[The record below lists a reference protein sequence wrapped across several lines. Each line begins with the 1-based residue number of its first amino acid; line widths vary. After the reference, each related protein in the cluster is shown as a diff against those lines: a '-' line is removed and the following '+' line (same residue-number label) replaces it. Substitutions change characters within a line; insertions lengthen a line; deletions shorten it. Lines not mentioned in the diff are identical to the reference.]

1 MNILYEVKRKIA
13 SYLVITFCISIFELL
28 TMKAYA
34 QQDTV
39 FWFTAPDV
47 AAEHGDSPI
56 FIRISTIDEAANIN
70 LSEPANS
77 SFSPI
82 NLNIPANTTQSINL
96 TPFKNIIENQ
106 PANTILNYGLKLI
119 SSQKVTAYYEVASD
133 VNPDIFPLKGKN
145 GLGLEFFIPSQFHY
159 PNQHGN
165 ETFEIIA
172 TENNTMITITVTDDV
187 VGHSKN
193 SSWSIT
199 LQRGQTYSVR
209 CLGTG
214 INNTLAGSYIVANK
228 PIAVTVMDDSLRP
241 LITTGGYDLVGD
253 QIQPINLLGIEYI
266 VVKGFAYSGSQN
278 FEKFYILATQPN
290 TQIFINGSSTPS
302 ATINA
307 GETYFQVMDL
317 DAYYILTDKPVYV
330 YHISG
335 HYDEL
340 GSAVIPQITC
350 TGSQQVGFNRTSN
363 LDFALMILT
372 KNEFKSGFLVNGN
385 NGIITASDFSAVP
398 GTGDIWVYARKV
410 LNSTSLLPTGSNIIE
425 NTLGPFHLGILNKLG
440 GSSEYGFFSDYSS
453 LYLGPDI
460 SFCPGTTVTLDAGE
474 GMTSYLWSTG
484 ETTQTII
491 VNEPGEYY
499 VTVTDELCTLS
510 DTIELTYYPVAPVN
524 IGNDTSICQGQQI
537 TFDAGAIYRSYLWYN
552 GSTSQTITTSTG
564 GLIWVQVI
572 DENNCQLSDS
582 LQLTINPLPPY
593 RTIYHD

>member
-1 MNILYEVKRKIA
+1 MKIFFEIVKGTLFFYQKIIFIA
-13 SYLVITFCISIFELL
+13 VFELL
-28 TMKAYA
+28 NMKIFA

-39 FWFTAPDV
+39 FWFVAPDV

-56 FIRISTIDEAANIN
+56 FIRISTLEEAANIN
-70 LSEPANS
+70 LSEPANP

-82 NLNIPANTTQSINL
+82 QLNIPVNATQSINL

-106 PANTILNYGLKLI
+106 PANTVLNYGLKLT
-119 SSQKVTAYYEVASD
+119 SSQLVTAYYEVASE
-133 VNPDIFPLKGKN
+133 VNPDIFPLNGKN

-165 ETFEIIA
+165 ETFEIVA
-172 TENNTMITITVTDDV
+172 TENNTTVTITVTDDV

-193 SSWSIT
+193 STWSIT
-199 LQRGQTYSVR
+199 LHRGQTYSVR
-209 CLGTG
+209 CTGTA
-214 INNTLAGSYIVANK
+214 ISNTLAGSHIVTNK
-228 PIAVTVMDDSLRP
+228 PIAVTIIDDSLRP

-253 QIQPINLLGIEYI
+253 QIQPVNLLGIEYI

-278 FEKFYILATQPN
+278 FEKFYVLATQPN

-302 ATINA
+302 TIINA
-307 GETYFQVMDL
+307 GETYFQMMEL

-350 TGSQQVGFNRTSN
+350 TGSQQIGFNRTSN

-372 KNEFKSGFLVNGN
+372 KDEFKSGFLVNGN
-385 NGIITASDFSAVP
+385 NGIITSSDFSAVS
-398 GTGDIWVYARKV
+398 GTGGIWVYARKE
-410 LNSTSLLPTGSNIIE
+410 LNSTFLLPTGSNIIE
-425 NTLGPFHLGILNKLG
+425 NELGPFHLGILNKLG

-460 SFCPGTTVTLDAGE
+460 SFCPGTSVTLDAGA

-484 ETTQTII
+484 ASTQTII
-491 VNEPGEYY
+491 VNDPGEYY

-510 DTIELTYYPVAPVN
+510 DTIILSHYPVTPVN
-524 IGNDTSICQGQQI
+524 IGNDTAICQGEEI
-537 TFDAGAIYRSYLWYN
+537 TFDAGKIYHSYLWYN
-552 GSTSQTITTSTG
+552 GNTSQKITTHTG
-564 GLIWVQVI
+564 GLIWVQVM
-572 DENNCQLSDS
+572 DENNCQSSDS
-582 LQLTINPLPPY
+582 LQLNIIPLPPS
-593 RTIYHD
+593 RMIYHD